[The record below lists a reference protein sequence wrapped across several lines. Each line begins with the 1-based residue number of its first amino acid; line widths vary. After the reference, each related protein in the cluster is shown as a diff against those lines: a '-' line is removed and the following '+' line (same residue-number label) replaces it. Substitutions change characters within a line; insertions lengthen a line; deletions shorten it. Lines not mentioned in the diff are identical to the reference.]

1 MRWREGIEMAEAW
14 KKQVL
19 QRKVVMVTGAGS
31 GIGRACAL
39 AFAKDG
45 AAVVLVD
52 RDEAPGVQSAHM
64 VETVGGLAAF
74 FRVDVSRVDPVR
86 QMVEE
91 VIRRF
96 GRIDVA
102 VNNAGIE
109 GPRAN
114 TVECS
119 PEDWDSV
126 LGVNLRGMWLCMK
139 YQIPQMIKQGGGA
152 IVNCSSVAGKVGLPE
167 SPAYSASKH
176 GVIGLTQT
184 AALEFARANIRIN
197 AVCPGAIQTPMLDR
211 YVRNDENI
219 RRQLIASEP
228 MGRFGN
234 PSEVAEAVYWLA
246 SERASFITGISLP
259 VDGGWLS

>member
-1 MRWREGIEMAEAW
+1 METLG

-19 QRKVVMVTGAGS
+19 NPRVVMVTGAGS

-45 AAVVLVD
+45 AIVVLVD
-52 RDEAPGVQSAHM
+52 RDEAQGVQAARM
-64 VETVGGLAAF
+64 VDTVGGTAAF
-74 FRVDVSRVDPVR
+74 IRADVSQADQVKEL
-86 QMVEE
+86 VEG
-91 VIRRF
+91 VIARF
-96 GRIDVA
+96 GRLDVA

-109 GPRAN
+109 GPKAN
-114 TVECS
+114 TVECTL
-119 PEDWDSV
+119 EDWEAV
-126 LGVNLRGMWLCMK
+126 MGVNLRGMWLCMK
-139 YQIPQMIKQGGGA
+139 HQIPRMVRQGGGA
-152 IVNCSSVAGKVGLPE
+152 IVNCSSVAGQIGLPE

-211 YVRNDENI
+211 YFKGDDEI
-219 RRQLIASEP
+219 RRRLLGLEP

-234 PSEVAEAVYWLA
+234 ASEVADAVHWLA

-259 VDGGWLS
+259 VDGGWLAH

>member
-1 MRWREGIEMAEAW
+1 MEGRNG
-14 KKQVL
+14 KQVL
-19 QRKVVMVTGAGS
+19 YKKVVMVTGAAS

-39 AFAKDG
+39 AFAKEG
-45 AAVVLVD
+45 AVVVLVD
-52 RDEAPGVQSAHM
+52 RDEIQGIQATHM
-64 VETVGGLAAF
+64 VETVGGVAHFVRA
-74 FRVDVSRVDPVR
+74 DVSQAEQVL
-86 QMVEE
+86 QMVEG

-114 TVECS
+114 TVECTL
-119 PEDWDSV
+119 EDWEAV
-126 LGVNLRGMWLCMK
+126 LNVNLRGMWLCMK
-139 YQIPQMIKQGGGA
+139 YQIPQMLKQGGGA
-152 IVNCSSVAGKVGLPE
+152 IVNCSSVAGKIGLPE

-184 AALEFARANIRIN
+184 AALEFARSNIRIN

-211 YVRNDENI
+211 YMRGDEGI
-219 RRQLIASEP
+219 RKQLAAGEP

-234 PSEVAEAVYWLA
+234 PSEVADAVHWLA

-259 VDGGWLS
+259 VDGGWLAH